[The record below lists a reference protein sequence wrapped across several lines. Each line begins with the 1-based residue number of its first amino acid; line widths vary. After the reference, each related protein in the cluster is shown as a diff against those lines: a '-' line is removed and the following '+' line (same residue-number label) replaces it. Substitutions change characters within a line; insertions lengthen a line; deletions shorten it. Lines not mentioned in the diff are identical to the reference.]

1 MKTRFI
7 AIGAAVLAPLSVQSQ
22 DSRAP
27 LVPIPQ
33 IAVAAQHEVKVSPDR
48 ATIQISVQTR
58 APTAAAAATQNA
70 TKLQAVLS
78 SLRAIGLTN
87 DQLSTVNYNV
97 HPDYVHR
104 ENKEP
109 QITGYN
115 VTNTIV
121 ADIRQLSQV
130 GRVIDA
136 ALSSGANMMTSLQFY
151 ASNTEGARR
160 TAIAAAI
167 AKARADAQAAAAAA
181 GGTLG
186 QLLDISIG
194 AYMPQPPQ
202 PMYRM
207 EAAAAARMQ
216 ADTPIQ
222 PGQESLSVTVS
233 TRWQFNPSR

>member
-1 MKTRFI
+1 MK
-7 AIGAAVLAPLSVQSQ
+7 AKLMMVVLAAVTPLSVQSQ

-33 IAVAAQHEVKVSPDR
+33 ISVAAQHEVKVSPDR

-58 APTAAAAATQNA
+58 AATAAAAATQNA
-70 TKLQAVLS
+70 TTLQPVLAA
-78 SLRAIGLTN
+78 LRAIGLTN

-104 ENKEP
+104 EGKEP
-109 QITGYN
+109 QISGYN

-151 ASNTEGARR
+151 ASNTEEARR

-167 AKARADAQAAAAAA
+167 GTARADAQAAAAAA
-181 GGTLG
+181 GGSIG
-186 QLLDISIG
+186 QLLDSSIR
-194 AYMPQPPQ
+194 A
-202 PMYRM
+202 
-207 EAAAAARMQ
+207 
-216 ADTPIQ
+216 
-222 PGQESLSVTVS
+222 
-233 TRWQFNPSR
+233 

>member
-1 MKTRFI
+1 MGHTQ
-7 AIGAAVLAPLSVQSQ
+7 ASQAPMV
-22 DSRAP
+22 A
-27 LVPIPQ
+27 IPQ
-33 IAVAAQHEVKVSPDR
+33 ISVAAQHEVKVSPDR

-58 APTAAAAATQNA
+58 AATAAAAASQNA
-70 TKLQAVLS
+70 TKLQAVLAA
-78 SLRAIGLTN
+78 LRARGLTN
-87 DQLSTVNYNV
+87 DQLSTINYNV

-104 ENKEP
+104 EGKEP

-130 GRVIDA
+130 GPVIDA

-151 ASNTEGARR
+151 ASNTEAARR
-160 TAIAAAI
+160 TAIAGAI
-167 AKARADAQAAAAAA
+167 VKARADAQAAASAA
-181 GGTLG
+181 GGSLG

-207 EAAAAARMQ
+207 EARVAMQ

-222 PGQESLSVTVS
+222 PGQESLTVTVS
-233 TRWQFNPSR
+233 TRWEFNPGR